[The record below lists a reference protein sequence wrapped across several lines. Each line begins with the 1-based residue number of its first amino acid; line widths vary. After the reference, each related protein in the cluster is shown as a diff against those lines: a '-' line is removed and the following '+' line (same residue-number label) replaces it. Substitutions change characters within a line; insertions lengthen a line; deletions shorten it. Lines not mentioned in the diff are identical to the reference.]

1 MPFSNKRIRF
11 GLKMG
16 SKITADAIGGD
27 GSLLLRK
34 GRTIETIYQLERLSQ
49 PDVKF
54 RQYSSFGR
62 ENLLITRESLQSAI
76 ESAQSKPAVSNEQLR
91 SAISLKTEVVQDI
104 TTLFEGIG
112 SDGGLDVSLAE
123 KSVRRLVGDLNA
135 DSSALLLTTKLKNAD
150 AYTFTHSAN
159 VCILSMYIALTAG
172 FEEYIMDTGTGALLH
187 DVGKIVTPDEIL
199 NKRGPLDS
207 YERSI
212 IGKHPQDGLN
222 IITREGYEND
232 IVFSC
237 VLDHH
242 EKINGFGYP
251 NHKTSSDI
259 GIFARITSLA
269 DIYDALTTDRP
280 YRNGMSPMDALIL
293 MGQKMQNELDPT
305 LFNRFVS
312 AVCYVSQAD
321 INQSLQYDKIDQ
333 PEDDQQEE
341 LMQPEFLSPVEY
353 KSFDFRA

>member
-1 MPFSNKRIRF
+1 MPFSNKSIQ
-11 GLKMG
+11 LKLG
-16 SKITADAIGGD
+16 SKITADAISGD

-54 RQYSSFGR
+54 QQYSSFR
-62 ENLLITRESLQSAI
+62 HKNLLITRESLQAAI
-76 ESAQSKPAVSNEQLR
+76 ESAQSKPAISKEQLR

-112 SDGGLDVSLAE
+112 SNGGLDVSLVE

-159 VCILSMYIALTAG
+159 VCILSMYITLNAG
-172 FEEYIMDTGTGALLH
+172 FDEYIMDVGTGALLH

-212 IGKHPQDGLN
+212 INLHPQDGFEM
-222 IITREGYEND
+222 ITHEGYAND

-242 EKINGFGYP
+242 EKINGIGYP
-251 NHKTSSDI
+251 NHKASSDI

-280 YRNGMSPMDALIL
+280 YRKGMSPIEALIL

-321 INQSLQYDKIDQ
+321 IDQSLQYNMIDET
-333 PEDDQQEE
+333 EDDQNEDLFQTAI
-341 LMQPEFLSPVEY
+341 LSPVEH